1 MHTTVVRMGD
11 YVRDEHYNSAAL
23 QSEQER
29 SATLTAV
36 MGAPRVRPIIL
47 LLVLPSRCT
56 RLGCGSR
63 ARCGAAPRCSR
74 SARSR
79 SWCAHHRDRRTSLV
93 QALVPKVPVEG
104 LEEGVVHGL
113 AGSDEVELDA
123 AAVRPGVEGGDW

>member
-36 MGAPRVRPIIL
+36 MGAPRVRPIIP
-47 LLVLPSRCT
+47 LLVLSSRYT

-79 SWCAHHRDRRTSLV
+79 SCARIIEIDEPVVV
-93 QALVPKVPVEG
+93 QALVPNLPAE
-104 LEEGVVHGL
+104 
-113 AGSDEVELDA
+113 
-123 AAVRPGVEGGDW
+123 R